1 LSSRAFEPKAF
12 YDLAAYIRDKLTYML
27 PRGLRQAADRTCISR
42 AYYAA
47 FLSLRDAILALPIR
61 DAKLRERIERTND
74 AHAIVAGAVKRADL
88 IAGNYLELLRKL
100 RNRADYETDVTLSS
114 REAARALRVA
124 GKVIDGLAAIA
135 SRVRES
141 DVYLAWVELRLQR
154 KGQAR

>member
-1 LSSRAFEPKAF
+1 
-12 YDLAAYIRDKLTYML
+12 ML

-47 FLSLRDAILALPIR
+47 FLSLRDA
-61 DAKLRERIERTND
+61 KLRECIERTND
-74 AHAIVAGAVKRADL
+74 AHAIVAGAVKRADF

-135 SRVRES
+135 GRVRES
-141 DVYLAWVELRLQR
+141 DVSLAWVELQLQR
-154 KGQAR
+154 KGRAR